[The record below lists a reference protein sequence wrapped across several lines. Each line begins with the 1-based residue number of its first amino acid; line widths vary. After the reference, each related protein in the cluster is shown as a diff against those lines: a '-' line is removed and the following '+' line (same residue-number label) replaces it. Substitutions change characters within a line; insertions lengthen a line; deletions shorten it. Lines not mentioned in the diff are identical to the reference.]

1 MLIIFFLLLTTQQ
14 AFLTEIKELDELKV
28 LENNI
33 KSSSNSTKEPKANP
47 IKNPRLA
54 DLADLLKHGTGSN
67 AFENQ
72 TKDLEKSVVARNL
85 TNIKEPP
92 IKVKV
97 TADVENLQNL
107 ETPGVK
113 DKMEKV
119 QEPETLVIPSPEQTT
134 QKPNTIEKFPNQIK
148 SDEKKTFKSNLLVFI
163 IGLMM
168 CSMSNLF
175 TYMVR
180 IYKRSIPEFK
190 INMVVLLNYYCVEC
204 VNLSLCIQVNFTF
217 LWVFNL
223 HTSFCCNNN
232 FTICMTNI

>member
-1 MLIIFFLLLTTQQ
+1 MLMILFLILTTQQ
-14 AFLTEIKELDELKV
+14 AFLNEFKKPDQLKV
-28 LENNI
+28 LEKNVE
-33 KSSSNSTKEPKANP
+33 STSHSTKEPKSNP
-47 IKNPRLA
+47 IKNPRPA

-67 AFENQ
+67 EFENQ
-72 TKDLEKSVVARNL
+72 SQDLEKSVVARNL

-92 IKVKV
+92 VKVKV

-107 ETPGVK
+107 ETPEVK

-190 INMVVLLNYYCVEC
+190 LNMVVLLNYYCVEC
-204 VNLSLCIQVNFTF
+204 VNLIVCVQVN
-217 LWVFNL
+217 
-223 HTSFCCNNN
+223 
-232 FTICMTNI
+232 